1 MNSFYAFF
9 PDADELAKKL
19 PDEIGPVLLRLA
31 LARLQPGGG
40 FHLGSVTEPSTI
52 DAVNGKTYPYFK
64 KAVADKAIGRAWR
77 WLEKEEFIEPMS
89 GQNGQNGCY
98 YLTEK
103 GEAVAKGHD
112 IKRFQSARDLPK
124 GLLHPAIRDRTV
136 AALMRSAVPDGEAEL
151 VSAVRDAL
159 IAVEDT
165 VRTVAGLSPA
175 DFGVD
180 LMRAAFNR
188 DSGAL
193 GDKDTNKT
201 SGERDALSH
210 LFAGA
215 IGRFKNRVA
224 HGSPPLSAAEA
235 IDQLLLA
242 SHLLRVVDQ
251 QRDAN
256 GL

>member
-9 PDADELAKKL
+9 PDADELAKKS
-19 PDEIGPVLLRLA
+19 PAEIGPVLLRLA
-31 LARLQPGGG
+31 LARLQPGGS

-52 DAVNGKTYPYFK
+52 EAVDGKMYPHFK
-64 KAVADKAIGRAWR
+64 KAIADRSVGRAWR

-89 GQNGQNGCY
+89 GQNGQNGWY
-98 YLTEK
+98 YLTER

-124 GLLHPAIRDRTV
+124 ELLHPAIRDRTV
-136 AALMRSAVPDGEAEL
+136 AALMRSAAPGGEGEL

-159 IAVEDT
+159 IAGEDT
-165 VRTVAGLSPA
+165 VRTVAGLSPT

-180 LMRAAFNR
+180 LMRVAFNR

-193 GDKDTNKT
+193 GDKDTSKP

-224 HGSPPLSAAEA
+224 HGSPPLSATEA

-242 SHLLRVVDQ
+242 SHLLRVVDRQ
-251 QRDAN
+251 KAAN